1 MTEILPAKEPVLQ
14 LTAGKPQLTPEKAVE
29 LLHKNSGHK
38 GARAEETPL
47 KKRRGRK
54 AKHEVPFNSAAPE
67 YARAR
72 YLCTRFD
79 KPFEEVKHLMGVD
92 LRHERSGK
100 RKESGVSQPGTQK
113 AKKEKDLTDDQ
124 MRNCDTKRQEVMGQG
139 FNLPDCNTCRGYTR
153 CMELQKLAKTAILT
167 PPKGLTEEEV
177 KDTEKAAKKLQ
188 YLLDLAVKLAHDR
201 EGDPSDA
208 LFMSAD
214 MLKDCAECLKAIK
227 TTLQILPGMNTNIVT
242 MNNNLLELR
251 KGLKN
256 LDDSIRK
263 KH

>member
-14 LTAGKPQLTPEKAVE
+14 LPAGKPQLTPEKAVE

-79 KPFEEVKHLMGVD
+79 KPFEEVKHLMEVD
-92 LRHERSGK
+92 LRHGRSGK
-100 RKESGVSQPGTQK
+100 RKEKPEGVPA
-113 AKKEKDLTDDQ
+113 AK
-124 MRNCDTKRQEVMGQG
+124 
-139 FNLPDCNTCRGYTR
+139 
-153 CMELQKLAKTAILT
+153 KLAKTAVLT